1 MTTALEE
8 LQEEVVG
15 ELHTLT
21 KDKLLE
27 ICDFLDISGEQRRD
41 VQDKSRI
48 SLMTHIMMFL
58 EREEV
63 AELEDGGMSELLLLK
78 DKMTEMISGIDNKTG
93 QTDHDIETAG
103 THHRIE
109 ELRTATPQQGV
120 GTEQITAAKA
130 SDSLRQPQPHA
141 NLQVSVP
148 LSPSAQPSSYWR
160 KEFKI
165 SGQIGEPGQKDKL
178 IFSSLAHQI
187 ENGLNRG
194 YPEVEIVDAVVR
206 AISPGS
212 QLRSYLEGKPQLTL
226 PTLRC
231 ILRSHFQEK
240 SATELYKQLASE
252 AQHSKETPQSFLMRV
267 LDLRQK
273 VLFASQ
279 ESESGLKYDPALVQR
294 MCLHTVLTG
303 LQSDSIRIDMQ
314 PLLLDSETSDEVL
327 LEKLNIACANEIERR
342 NKRRFNSP
350 QPATTVSVV
359 QLEDTPSA
367 KCPVK
372 EAKAKIPAEL
382 LTELAELKTGVASLK
397 GLSAEIAQ
405 IKETLQQPMF
415 QSPPCVYAPPPVRR
429 PDRDPQPPVSQQ
441 QYYSNYSQPQAP
453 DSAQHQYAPNLY
465 TNRSAQAPRRCFVC
479 QQARTDARCTHCFRC
494 GSGEHFQAGCK
505 IRGVRP
511 SREAPLNGEGLPL
524 RDKC

>member
-1 MTTALEE
+1 MTSALEE

-27 ICDFLDISGEQRRD
+27 ICDFLEISGEQRRD
-41 VQDKSRI
+41 VKDKSRI
-48 SLMTHIMMFL
+48 ALMTRIMMFL

-63 AELEDGGMSELLLLK
+63 AELEDGGMSELLLLR
-78 DKMTEMISGIDNKTG
+78 DEMTEMISGIDNKTG
-93 QTDHDIETAG
+93 QIDHDIEPAG

-109 ELRTATPQQGV
+109 ELRTVTPQQGV
-120 GTEQITAAKA
+120 GTEQIIAAKA
-130 SDSLRQPQPHA
+130 SDSLRQPQQHA
-141 NLQVSVP
+141 NLQGSVP
-148 LSPSAQPSSYWR
+148 LSPNAQLSSYWR

-165 SGQIGEPGQKDKL
+165 FGHIGEPGQKEKQ

-279 ESESGLKYDPALVQR
+279 ESESGLKYDPALVQS
-294 MCLHTVLTG
+294 MCFHTVLTG

-314 PLLLDSETSDEVL
+314 PLLLESKTSDEVL
-327 LEKLNIACANEIERR
+327 LEKLNIACANEIE
-342 NKRRFNSP
+342 
-350 QPATTVSVV
+350 
-359 QLEDTPSA
+359 
-367 KCPVK
+367 
-372 EAKAKIPAEL
+372 
-382 LTELAELKTGVASLK
+382 
-397 GLSAEIAQ
+397 
-405 IKETLQQPMF
+405 
-415 QSPPCVYAPPPVRR
+415 
-429 PDRDPQPPVSQQ
+429 
-441 QYYSNYSQPQAP
+441 
-453 DSAQHQYAPNLY
+453 
-465 TNRSAQAPRRCFVC
+465 
-479 QQARTDARCTHCFRC
+479 
-494 GSGEHFQAGCK
+494 
-505 IRGVRP
+505 
-511 SREAPLNGEGLPL
+511 
-524 RDKC
+524 